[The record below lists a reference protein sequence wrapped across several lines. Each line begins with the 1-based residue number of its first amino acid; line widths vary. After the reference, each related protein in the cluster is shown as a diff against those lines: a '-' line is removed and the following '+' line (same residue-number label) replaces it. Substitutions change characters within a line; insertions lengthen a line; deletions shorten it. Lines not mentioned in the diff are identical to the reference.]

1 MEKSVQTA
9 IILISESSL
18 PIARN
23 ISRELAESAIY
34 LKGEA
39 EGCETIT
46 SYSGFMK
53 EHFSDFKAIVFIT
66 RHLCEK
72 YCFLHPEQIYRSG
85 SD

>member
-23 ISRELAESAIY
+23 ISRELAKSAIY

-53 EHFSDFKAIVFIT
+53 EHGFNDIKVIRDLAGLDRVV
-66 RHLCEK
+66 RG
-72 YCFLHPEQIYRSG
+72 RR
-85 SD
+85 

>member
-53 EHFSDFKAIVFIT
+53 EHRFYRCT

>member
-39 EGCETIT
+39 EDAKQSPRTAG
-46 SYSGFMK
+46 
-53 EHFSDFKAIVFIT
+53 
-66 RHLCEK
+66 L
-72 YCFLHPEQIYRSG
+72 
-85 SD
+85 

>member
-53 EHFSDFKAIVFIT
+53 EHGFNDIKVI
-66 RHLCEK
+66 RDLCEK